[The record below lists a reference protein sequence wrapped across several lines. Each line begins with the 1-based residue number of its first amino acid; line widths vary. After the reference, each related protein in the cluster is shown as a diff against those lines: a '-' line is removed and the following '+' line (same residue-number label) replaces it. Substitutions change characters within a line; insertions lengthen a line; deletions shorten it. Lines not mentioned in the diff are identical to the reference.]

1 MNNRQKEL
9 LKHQL
14 KSEKEILSELK
25 KIYESSLSEIDEKIQ
40 ILLSDELT
48 QSKIYRVEYQKALKG
63 QVSAILENLNSNQYE
78 SVSDYLK
85 DCYEDGFIGTLYDLQ
100 GQGIPLIFP
109 INQEEIV
116 EAIILDSK
124 ISEGLYTKMGNNVSN
139 LKKRI
144 SSEISRG
151 ISTASPYAEIAR
163 NIRSHANITVNQSMR
178 IVRTEGNRIHNRS
191 ALDAALKAKAR
202 GADTVKVWDATLD
215 GVTRPHHRQLDGQVR
230 ELEED
235 FEVDGLTACAP
246 LNFGV
251 AAEDCNC
258 RCVLLTKPRWDLDG
272 AFTKRNNETGELM
285 YFDNVKDY
293 YDFKQKYWDYIDNSG
308 GSGTVLKVKNPVLT
322 PGIVSDRKFY
332 KSDNLVI
339 NPKLKND
346 VKNGFVDAAN
356 QVYGRFGRKLDI
368 EKIDVV
374 KSGSTRY
381 MQAAYDPL
389 TKTIKL
395 VNSSMGTYE
404 KKAEKLFADN
414 WNASKDKYGTFY
426 HEIGHAIWEDLS
438 SEAKAQISAIYEA
451 EKHSA
456 YLKWIEAGGSSSG
469 KSQVD
474 FFGKALSR
482 YGATNKNEFF
492 SEAFSQIMSGRMRPV
507 SRQVNQILQEKY
519 ASVQL
524 NKNVLDKFEQGGII
538 KTDEVIGRS
547 VGASAKNYPVKL
559 PDGNHAKFAEG
570 STITKIKVF
579 AGNGTN
585 VPIRDAI
592 YLESNYGIPAEKWQ
606 KVRGEGIIIEN
617 GKKRTV
623 EIHWYEA
630 DGEKIKMKVK
640 RYLDES

>member
-25 KIYESSLSEIDEKIQ
+25 KIYESSLSEIDEKIK

-48 QSKIYRVEYQKALKG
+48 QSKIYRIEYQKALKG

-124 ISEGLYTKMGNNVSN
+124 ISEGLYTKMGNNVSD

-285 YFDNVKDY
+285 HFDNVKDY
-293 YDFKQKYWDYIDNSG
+293 YDFKQKYWDYIDNS
-308 GSGTVLKVKNPVLT
+308 
-322 PGIVSDRKFY
+322 
-332 KSDNLVI
+332 
-339 NPKLKND
+339 
-346 VKNGFVDAAN
+346 
-356 QVYGRFGRKLDI
+356 
-368 EKIDVV
+368 
-374 KSGSTRY
+374 SGS
-381 MQAAYDPL
+381 
-389 TKTIKL
+389 
-395 VNSSMGTYE
+395 
-404 KKAEKLFADN
+404 
-414 WNASKDKYGTFY
+414 
-426 HEIGHAIWEDLS
+426 
-438 SEAKAQISAIYEA
+438 
-451 EKHSA
+451 
-456 YLKWIEAGGSSSG
+456 
-469 KSQVD
+469 
-474 FFGKALSR
+474 
-482 YGATNKNEFF
+482 
-492 SEAFSQIMSGRMRPV
+492 
-507 SRQVNQILQEKY
+507 
-519 ASVQL
+519 
-524 NKNVLDKFEQGGII
+524 GII
-538 KTDEVIGRS
+538 KENIVIGRS
-547 VGASAKNYPVKL
+547 VGAAGKNYPVKL

-579 AGNGTN
+579 AGEGTN
-585 VPIRDAI
+585 VPIREAI
-592 YLESNYGIPAEKWQ
+592 FLESNYGIQADKWQ

-617 GKKRTV
+617 GIKRTV